1 MADELKER
9 LARLREIAPRLNSAT
24 DQTSQMVTSVEN
36 FLVDELH
43 LGISAETSEFNSW
56 YAGKDDGGTPR
67 SVRQTLAFG
76 RVGSGYRIHVVD
88 SMGFVDDQGRWQE
101 LATRQQTPW
110 PSCGREIK
118 LRAVAKLP
126 ELLDTIVREA
136 ERLAETAGATADKIG
151 AMIGAAKG
159 TAGASS
165 VGAQFLT
172 CPSCGE
178 AGKCTSFGTSRW
190 GACEDCDVKWFIDT
204 KGPVGGPEVA
214 REVMICS
221 SCGEPAKWLNV
232 GSSHWAVC
240 RSCEVKW
247 PIGANLLP
255 SWRDEPEQD
264 WKRNAA
270 LISSYSDA
278 C

>member
-9 LARLREIAPRLNSAT
+9 LAKLREIAPRLNSAT
-24 DQTSQMVTSVEN
+24 DQTSQMVASVER
-36 FLVDELH
+36 FLVEELH
-43 LGISAETSEFNSW
+43 LGISAESSEFNSW
-56 YAGKDDGGTPR
+56 YAGRDDDGNPR

-88 SMGFVDDQGRWQE
+88 SMGFRDDHGRWQE

-118 LRAVAKLP
+118 LRAVEKLP

-136 ERLAETAGATADKIG
+136 ERLAETAGATALKIG
-151 AMIGAAKG
+151 EMIGESKG
-159 TAGASS
+159 TTVNSS
-165 VGAQFLT
+165 VASHFLT

-178 AGKCTSFGTSRW
+178 TGKCTSLGSSRW
-190 GACEDCDVKWFIDT
+190 GACEDCDVRWFIDT

-214 REVMICS
+214 RQVLTCS
-221 SCGEPAKWLNV
+221 SCGEAATWLNV
-232 GSSHWAVC
+232 GSSHWAAC
-240 RSCEVKW
+240 RQCEVKW

-255 SWRDEPEQD
+255 SWRDEAEQD

-270 LISSYSDA
+270 LIASYSDA